1 MSPYEALRPP
11 TTTTDPE
18 DASPLLQVHLANTD
32 RFALIAPADYQR
44 VLSQGF
50 SPNWYLHGGG
60 YVTTY
65 RAASGH
71 LKVSRIILGVSQPG
85 HRDVRVSHA
94 NGDLTDLRRRN
105 LVTNQVNEAKPRYGR
120 DDRRPQAPAGA
131 GWRS

>member
-11 TTTTDPE
+11 LTTTDPE
-18 DASPLLQVHLANTD
+18 DASPLLRVHLANTD
-32 RFALIAPADYQR
+32 RFALIAPADYHQ

-105 LVTNQVNEAKPRYGR
+105 LITNQVKETKPRYGR
-120 DDRRPQAPAGA
+120 DDRRPNAPAGA
-131 GWRS
+131 GWRR